1 MKGIIAAVT
10 LAIVLGVM
18 IMLLPIVTSTHFTTS
33 MSKGRNGFSSG
44 NETDT
49 APAQNFGEA
58 AQNLGRADIGPAL
71 FPSSLL
77 YVGLIIATGLIVAS
91 GFFFYFKR
99 KIMM

>member
-1 MKGIIAAVT
+1 LKGIMVAIT

-33 MSKGRNGFSSG
+33 MNREGNGSYSG
-44 NETDT
+44 NETDA